1 MKKRTKLLSAVTA
14 GTLALGVMC
23 FGFAQ
28 WNTEISGTG
37 TVSANGKWD
46 VKITDA
52 AITSVSNG
60 TTVDGEAETVQPTG
74 NAIVYPVRLHLR
86 SFDGNYVAQIDD
98 LNGKEEN
105 LTQAELEEYTVL
117 YETTYGS
124 QSFNYFS
131 SGQKN
136 WGVCQFKAKITDAE
150 KIDNATK
157 LNTSWKNDDDGAKE
171 GTLIGYAIM
180 YTYKGSTMSKVDT
193 TNEYLKVTYVEALE
207 AAKTLYKAELN
218 DDKTAAT
225 YDSTV
230 FSLGGAWAEYSLTVT
245 NNGTV
250 NANLANCK
258 FSTSELSD
266 SFVVDTPE
274 IKNEVLAPGESAT
287 VTFVVKAADKAELNA
302 EAQPFSVSMSYVQD
316 TVDNAPS
323 ASYSK

>member
-14 GTLALGVMC
+14 GTMALGVMC

-52 AITSVSNG
+52 AITGTSNG
-60 TTVDGEAETVQPTG
+60 TTVDGEAETVQSTG
-74 NAIVYPVRLHLR
+74 NAVVYPLRLHIR
-86 SFDGNYVAQIDD
+86 SFDGCYVAQVDD
-98 LNGKEEN
+98 LNGKEEK
-105 LTQAELEEYTVL
+105 LTQSELEDYTIL

-136 WGVCQFKAKITDAE
+136 WGVCQFKAKITNPE
-150 KIDNATK
+150 VVNNATK
-157 LNTSWKNDDDGAKE
+157 LNTSWANDDNGARE
-171 GTLIGYAIM
+171 GTLVGYAVM
-180 YTYKGSTMSKVDT
+180 YSYKGSTMSKVDT
-193 TNEYLKVTYVEALE
+193 TNENLKVTYVEAL
-207 AAKTLYKAELN
+207 
-218 DDKTAAT
+218 DAAT
-225 YDSTV
+225 YDNTV

-274 IKNEVLAPGESAT
+274 VKDEVLAPGESAT

-302 EAQPFSVSMSYVQD
+302 EAQSFSVSMNYVQD
-316 TVDNAPS
+316 TVDSAPS
-323 ASYSK
+323 ATYSK